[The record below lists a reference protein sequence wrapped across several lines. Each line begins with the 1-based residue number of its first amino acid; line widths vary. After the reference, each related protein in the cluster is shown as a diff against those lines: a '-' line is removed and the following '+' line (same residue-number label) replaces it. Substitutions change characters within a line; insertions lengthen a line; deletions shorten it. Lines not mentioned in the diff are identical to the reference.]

1 MVADAKRLWPTKRGA
16 KKNKKSMWFI
26 NDLNLKKQARDLGV
40 KFWQTPGFLF
50 IILGL
55 LTILIMTA
63 TYYISRNYDSPEMLI
78 AVESVVVVV
87 ILIVGNSVISLVE
100 QIIKLNR
107 MKSEFVSVASH
118 QLRTPLSAIRW
129 EAELLLSK
137 FRKEKIGSKQR
148 QSIENINTL
157 SGKMTRLVNDLLD
170 VARIDQ
176 GRLIIKKMPVN
187 MPAIVEEA
195 IAEVSAVSRI
205 RHIEMVF
212 RNEKKIPLVFGD
224 PEKLRMVVENLLN
237 NSIKY
242 TANHGKIELK
252 LLKKNDFVIFSI
264 KDNGVGIPAEQHER
278 VFDKFFRSD
287 NVVKYQTEGTGLGL
301 YIAKN
306 IIEQLKGKIWFDSVE
321 GLGSIFSFSVPVNR
335 KTKQKRCLDNF

>member
-1 MVADAKRLWPTKRGA
+1 
-16 KKNKKSMWFI
+16 MWFV

-55 LTILIMTA
+55 LTIIIMTA

-78 AVESVVVVV
+78 AVESLVVIV

-148 QSIENINTL
+148 QSIENISTL

-187 MPAIVEEA
+187 IVAIVEESLAEINA
-195 IAEVSAVSRI
+195 IIRI
-205 RHIEMVF
+205 RHIEVVF
-212 RNEKKIPLVFGD
+212 KNEKKIPLVFGD

-264 KDNGVGIPAEQHER
+264 KDNGVGIPAEQHNR

-321 GLGSIFSFSVPVNR
+321 GLGSIFSFSIPVNR